1 MIPKSLT
8 EWSIPA
14 ITNLLI
20 QGYYETEFF
29 DFKEMLPHSKD
40 EAGRIRLSKSC
51 CAFAN
56 SSGGFLIFGV
66 KNGVSLSITDRLVG
80 IDPAHDFL
88 EHFGSYPRTCNPSI
102 PWSFQNDAI
111 AKVV

>member
-14 ITNLLI
+14 IANLLI
-20 QGYYETEFF
+20 QGYYETELF
-29 DFKEMLPHSKD
+29 DFKEMLPSPKN
-40 EAGRIRLSKSC
+40 EAEKTRLSKIC

-66 KNGVSLSITDRLVG
+66 KNNMSLPLTDRLVG
-80 IDPAHDFL
+80 LVPTLDFP
-88 EHFGSYPRTCNPSI
+88 EHFGTYPRNCNPGI
-102 PWSFQNDAI
+102 EWDFLNP
-111 AKVV
+111 